1 MDNRVPKNRLKQ
13 AEWLSL
19 RDFPFGLAPLATV
32 APRHPQPTAARQPDI
47 QHLSYQPQGLY
58 PLDLEIFRVSDLRK
72 RVGGEA
78 LASTYRYAFPT
89 LIFVTEGTCIHLVDF
104 EYVRCGPGSVL
115 VLRPGTTHSFGDA
128 QDWDGWM
135 VLFRP
140 EFLWAAP
147 PAVHAQAPVDGLEGL
162 DGLPPQWALDGS
174 TAQVVAHTIAQM
186 HHDTQTSAASL
197 QAPALLRYQLYALL
211 TRLRMAHEQQSAQ
224 RAAPGRALQRF
235 KAFELLVEKHFATWH
250 QLPRYA
256 QQLGCSEK
264 SLVRAS
270 VDAAGVTPKAFISAR
285 VVLEAKR
292 LLAHTVWPVARVAE
306 SLGYNDLANFAKFF
320 KREAGCTPTE
330 FRNRQTT
337 HHTRPAE

>member
-1 MDNRVPKNRLKQ
+1 M
-13 AEWLSL
+13 
-19 RDFPFGLAPLATV
+19 T
-32 APRHPQPTAARQPDI
+32 PRHHKPAAARHPDI
-47 QHLSYQPQGLY
+47 QHLSYQPEGLY
-58 PLDLEIFRVSDLRK
+58 PLDLEIFRVSDLRQ

-89 LIFVTEGTCIHLVDF
+89 LIFVTQGTCLHLVDF
-104 EYVRCGPGSVL
+104 EHVRCGPGSVL
-115 VLRPGTTHSFGDA
+115 VLRPGKAHSFGDT

-140 EFLWAAP
+140 EFLWAAA
-147 PAVHAQAPVDGLEGL
+147 PAAQAQTPIDGL
-162 DGLPPQWALDGS
+162 DGLPTAWALGS
-174 TAQVVAHTIAQM
+174 DSAPVIAHAIAQM
-186 HHDTQTSAASL
+186 HQDTQTHAASL
-197 QAPALLRYQLYALL
+197 HAHALLRYQLYALL

-224 RAAPGRALQRF
+224 PAPPGRALQRF

-270 VDAAGVTPKAFISAR
+270 LEAAGVTPKAFISAR
-285 VVLEAKR
+285 IVLEAKR
-292 LLAHTVWPVARVAE
+292 LLAHTTWPVARVAE
-306 SLGYNDLANFAKFF
+306 GLGYSDLANFAKFF

-330 FRNRQTT
+330 FRSRQTAHQQGMAGRLQAT
-337 HHTRPAE
+337 ASHPIPPRPTA